1 MSLSIQQILLMS
13 NGSIVVSMPDGNT
26 LSMIVTSE
34 TDLSAFDEG
43 LPGVGT
49 FVKVKA
55 IANADG
61 SFTAAKLSPEQSD
74 APNRDVITYQG
85 VTTSAVGTDHVIHF
99 KVGRKSY
106 TFTIPSSADLED
118 FNNNAQAIRVNLA
131 VKVEVR
137 FKESKGTVIKVGNA
151 SD

>member
-1 MSLSIQQILLMS
+1 MS
-13 NGSIVVSMPDGNT
+13 NGSIDVSMPDGNT
-26 LSMIVTSE
+26 LSMIVTSK
-34 TDLSAFDEG
+34 TDLSAFEG
-43 LPGVGT
+43 ELPGVGT
-49 FVKVKA
+49 FVKAKA

-118 FNNNAQAIRVNLA
+118 FNNNSQAIRVNLA

-137 FKESKGTVIKVGNA
+137 FNESRGTVIKVGNA